1 MSRTIE
7 NKRASFRWTGDVSF
21 QAVGGRRRSQPI
33 SEWQFGPLFVC
44 LDPSSDHSS
53 DQRRLRRGK
62 SFLRTDS
69 RFGTVPRA
77 WHGKK
82 GVKVH
87 GKVGEIRGAT
97 SDVNLYPWVRC
108 SLSDRQGACSTVSMK
123 KTCSQSNHPDAQP
136 LGGNVHPMGVGGI
149 QSDYPTAHTLRIEL
163 GHTFRSGWRKTHSR
177 PRLADSD
184 IKI

>member
-1 MSRTIE
+1 M
-7 NKRASFRWTGDVSF
+7 D
-21 QAVGGRRRSQPI
+21 RRRFLPCRRRTTTKPTHFEVAIWPPFRLSRSI
-33 SEWQFGPLFVC
+33 IRSFVR
-44 LDPSSDHSS
+44 STSTG
-53 DQRRLRRGK
+53 RGK

-77 WHGKK
+77 LHGKK
-82 GVKVH
+82 GVKIP

-97 SDVNLYPWVRC
+97 SDVNLYSWVTC

-123 KTCSQSNHPDAQP
+123 KTCSQSNHLDAHP
-136 LGGNVHPMGVGGI
+136 LGGNIHPMGVGGI
-149 QSDYPTAHTLRIEL
+149 QSDYPTSHTLRIEL

>member
-7 NKRASFRWTGDVSF
+7 NKRASLRWTGDVSC

-33 SEWQFGPLFVC
+33 PEWQFDPLFVC
-44 LDPSSDHSS
+44 LDPSSDQSS

-69 RFGTVPRA
+69 RIGTVPRA
-77 WHGKK
+77 WLGKK
-82 GVKVH
+82 GDKIP

-97 SDVNLYPWVRC
+97 SDVNLYPWVTC

-123 KTCSQSNHPDAQP
+123 KTGSQSNHLDAHP
-136 LGGNVHPMGVGGI
+136 RGDYIHPMGVGGI
-149 QSDYPTAHTLRIEL
+149 QSDYLTSHALRIEVGAYISL
-163 GHTFRSGWRKTHSR
+163 GLKENAFA
-177 PRLADSD
+177 LD
-184 IKI
+184 ICGK